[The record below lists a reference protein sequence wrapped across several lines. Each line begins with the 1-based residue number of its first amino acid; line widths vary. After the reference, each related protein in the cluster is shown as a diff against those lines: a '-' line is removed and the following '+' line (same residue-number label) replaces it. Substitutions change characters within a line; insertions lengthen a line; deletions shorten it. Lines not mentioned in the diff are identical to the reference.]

1 MARGKKPVQIK
12 IRNHRMIRLIQRHRE
27 DKSGTPGQYSTTYTL
42 GAIVEDLIEREIKA
56 LKIAVP
62 A

>member
-1 MARGKKPVQIK
+1 MTDGKKPIQIHIK
-12 IRNHRMIRLIQRHRE
+12 HHRMIRLIQRHRE
-27 DKSGTPGQYSTTYTL
+27 DKSGTPGEYSTTYTL
-42 GAIVEDLIEREIKA
+42 GAIIEGLIDREIKR